1 MTART
6 LRSTRDRRATGTCA
20 ARPPLW
26 RCPRCT
32 RAFAN
37 PNQSH
42 ACSAVRHRLADHFAG
57 KSPAARALFRALRA
71 LLAGFGPVRVVPE
84 KTRIAFQ
91 VRMSFAAV
99 SVRRDHLVGHL
110 VLARRAPD
118 ARFTRIDTISP
129 RNHVHVFR
137 LDSPAQLDAGF
148 AALAREAYAVGC
160 QEHLGAAAG
169 RRSRRAAP

>member
-1 MTART
+1 MTARAP
-6 LRSTRDRRATGTCA
+6 RGPRAARRAAAPRTRA

-26 RCPRCT
+26 RCPRCA
-32 RAFAN
+32 RPFAK

-57 KSPAARALFRALRA
+57 KEPVARELFRGLRALF
-71 LLAGFGPVRVVPE
+71 AGCGPVRVVPE

-99 SVRRDHLVGHL
+99 SVRRTYLLGHL
-110 VLARRAPD
+110 VLARRVPD
-118 ARFTRIDTISP
+118 PRFVRIDTISP

-148 AALAREAYAVGC
+148 AAFACEAYAVGC
-160 QEHLGAAAG
+160 QEHLP
-169 RRSRRAAP
+169 RRTTRRGS